1 MKLFLILIFLPF
13 ILIASESVGFGS
25 KTPDNKKEQSRAY
38 TIQLFSTKDL
48 DYAKK
53 LFKKTPTDLQN
64 QTHLYRVDGFIKCRY
79 SQTPFY
85 SKIKPFIKK
94 FEKAGFKNAYVVE
107 TTSLK
112 MKNELIENKT
122 SVSHLNKNKASPA
135 KSSIK
140 KSTKP
145 KTPKISNFL
154 NSDIVSKAN
163 SAYKNGND
171 IQAMLYYEMLLASGN
186 KNQKI
191 KNNLCYLYGKRGAW
205 LQAQELID
213 KEKYINDLLYA
224 YAYGA
229 VETNQKDFYQN
240 LSQYI
245 MMDKSARLSLLSGY
259 YFERQNKMQR
269 AFEFYKMAYEKN
281 PSDVYTVFSYAR
293 AEDIAQNHKKA
304 VSLYRDILRKI
315 DDSNPLYDSIKK
327 RLNQLGE

>member
-1 MKLFLILIFLPF
+1 MKLLLISIFLPF
-13 ILIASESVGFGS
+13 ILVASESVSFGN
-25 KTPDNKKEQSRAY
+25 KIPDNKKEQSRAY
-38 TIQLFSTKDL
+38 TIQLFSTKNL

-53 LFKKTPTDLQN
+53 LFKKIPTDLQH
-64 QTHLYRVDGFIKCRY
+64 QTHLYKVDGFIKCRY
-79 SQTPFY
+79 AQTPFY
-85 SKIKPFIKK
+85 SKIKPFIKE
-94 FEKAGFKNAYVVE
+94 FEKAGFKSAYVVE

-112 MKNELIENKT
+112 MKNELLQNK
-122 SVSHLNKNKASPA
+122 VSA
-135 KSSIK
+135 
-140 KSTKP
+140 KP
-145 KTPKISNFL
+145 KIPKISNFL
-154 NSDIVSKAN
+154 NSNIMLKAN

-171 IQAMLYYEMLLASGN
+171 FQAMIYYEMLLASGN

-205 LQAQELID
+205 FQTQELMD

-245 MMDKSARLSLLSGY
+245 MIDKSGRLSLLSGY

-269 AFEFYKMAYEKN
+269 AFGFYKMAYEKN
-281 PSDVYTVFSYAR
+281 PSNAYNIFSYAR

-304 VSLYRDILRKI
+304 VSLYKDILRKI
-315 DDSNPLYDSIKK
+315 DNSNPLYDSIKK